1 MIDNFNL
8 EQNFYC
14 SGISHN
20 DKCRIV
26 TIYRIVGNL
35 SDFIESLF
43 EVVIRILEK
52 DMNSKTT
59 CAAVDIAVFGTSYN
73 SNIFTTR

>member
-8 EQNFYC
+8 ELNFYS
-14 SGISHN
+14 SGISQN
-20 DKCRIV
+20 GKCRIV
-26 TIYRIVGNL
+26 TIYRSVGNL

-52 DMNSKTT
+52 NMNKKTT
-59 CAAVDIAVFGTSYN
+59 
-73 SNIFTTR
+73 